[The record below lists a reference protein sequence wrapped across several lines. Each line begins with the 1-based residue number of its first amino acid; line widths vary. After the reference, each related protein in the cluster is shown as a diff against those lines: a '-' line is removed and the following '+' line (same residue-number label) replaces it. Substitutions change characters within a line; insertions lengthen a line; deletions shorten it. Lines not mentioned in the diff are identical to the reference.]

1 MSYDVGCWIGSV
13 PVDADA
19 AEEIWDD
26 LARRS
31 GAPPQ
36 ALLDFVA
43 AVRAAAP
50 DDLSAFDREPP
61 PPWAMSGTLEPEG
74 WVVEVVMTFDGVER
88 GEAVIRRAA
97 AAHGITVWDPQSEH
111 CWVEGGSAPSAE
123 PSDDD
128 GTPVAAG
135 TVALWIG
142 PRPTSSGAAREEFM
156 RRQDGTVE
164 ASLDDED
171 ALDRLIDV
179 LRHARLLTE
188 VRVPPTTGLGAYA
201 VVVLHDDVD
210 RDRLAAVL
218 AEHGAAGLELG
229 ARGLL

>member
-43 AVRAAAP
+43 AVRAEAP
-50 DDLSAFDREPP
+50 DDLAAFDREPP

-97 AAHGITVWDPQSEH
+97 AAHGVTVWDPQTEG
-111 CWVEGGSAPSAE
+111 CWE
-123 PSDDD
+123 
-128 GTPVAAG
+128 AAG
-135 TVALWIG
+135 APARASSPATISRLAVWVG
-142 PRPTSSGAAREEFM
+142 PRPESLPDAMTQLA
-156 RRQDGTVE
+156 RRQRSFDPVWMADAPRLNKAVRALEDADLVRGVD
-164 ASLDDED
+164 SLDPH
-171 ALDRLIDV
+171 LVV
-179 LRHARLLTE
+179 LRLRETDAVRLRTL
-188 VRVPPTTGLGAYA
+188 L
-201 VVVLHDDVD
+201 D
-210 RDRLAAVL
+210 
-218 AEHGAAGLELG
+218 EHGAVGVDPDG
-229 ARGLL
+229 HRLL